1 MQWLWYTCN
10 KGVIVPAKGM
20 GLSPMSAYFEGPQ
33 VFFGGNA
40 GKAVSSEVRESSHH
54 PPTFARC
61 WVCQFDGANLTRDCT
76 NFPSGSRSSTALEPF
91 LFDQKTHPPS
101 LIHGALT
108 CFPRIQWQRRLQA
121 KGANLGT
128 PSWAE
133 VLNGLKSITSFFVL
147 LFCSI
152 LRPNTPM
159 QMGVPLGETNRMNR
173 WFFFSSSLSHV
184 MWTVRMTPW
193 WLRQRLDFW
202 GSTPC
207 HSWPIPQIK
216 ACHGLLSGS
225 SEERW

>member
-1 MQWLWYTCN
+1 
-10 KGVIVPAKGM
+10 M

-40 GKAVSSEVRESSHH
+40 GKAVPSEVRKSSHH

-128 PSWAE
+128 PSWGRSFELAE
-133 VLNGLKSITSFFVL
+133 KHHKFFCFVVLFNPKAKHTDADGSATGRDKKVESLNFFRHL
-147 LFCSI
+147 
-152 LRPNTPM
+152 
-159 QMGVPLGETNRMNR
+159 
-173 WFFFSSSLSHV
+173 
-184 MWTVRMTPW
+184 
-193 WLRQRLDFW
+193 
-202 GSTPC
+202 
-207 HSWPIPQIK
+207 
-216 ACHGLLSGS
+216 
-225 SEERW
+225 